1 MEAEQALPY
10 EPDYIQDIIRES
22 SETIDPGERA
32 DKVLAELA
40 VSDAWKI
47 LKKYILNKRNRLMD
61 LTRESVRSD
70 RFDLQATGF
79 RYLIFD
85 QIDGFAQDIISRVEN
100 VAKIKRLTN
109 EAATTEQRQ
118 EVLG

>member
-22 SETIDPGERA
+22 SETIDPGEHA